1 MKNILDL
8 PGASGVGSAEGVG
21 DCTVGDGAKDGST
34 LDGEGNTTL
43 WHSLQNQV
51 WHSLHHQVWHSLQN
65 QVGFGGNATL
75 DGEGNATLGFGGNA
89 TLDGEGNATLDVEV
103 NVTDGS
109 IVGDGCGVG
118 TGVKKMK
125 IMYVYIC
132 MGTILTTRMHSSRM
146 RTVRKRSRLLGG
158 GCTWSRQG
166 WWCTWSCG
174 VCLVPGGCI

>member
-8 PGASGVGSAEGVG
+8 PGASGVGIAEGEG

-34 LDGEGNTTL
+34 LDGAGNATL
-43 WHSLQNQV
+43 
-51 WHSLHHQVWHSLQN
+51 
-65 QVGFGGNATL
+65 GFGGNATL

-118 TGVKKMK
+118 TGEKKMK
-125 IMYVYIC
+125 IICVYIC
-132 MGTILTTRMHSSRM
+132 METILTNIH
-146 RTVRKRSRLLGG
+146 
-158 GCTWSRQG
+158 
-166 WWCTWSCG
+166 
-174 VCLVPGGCI
+174 IF